1 MKITIEFDTENTSV
15 VRAHNEDN
23 SLCMEYTD
31 ICLDE
36 LYLEEI
42 LNDFLT

>member
-1 MKITIEFDTENTSV
+1 MKITIEFDTENIRI

-23 SLCMEYTD
+23 SLQMEYTD
-31 ICLDE
+31 IGLDE